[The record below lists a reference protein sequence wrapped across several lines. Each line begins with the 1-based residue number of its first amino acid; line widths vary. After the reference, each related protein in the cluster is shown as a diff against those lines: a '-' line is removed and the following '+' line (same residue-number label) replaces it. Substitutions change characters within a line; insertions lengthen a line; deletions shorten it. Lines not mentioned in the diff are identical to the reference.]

1 MEEDQEAAGNE
12 FRGRLMEPNLVD
24 LSIYAQRPTGL
35 TLWTPIRKK
44 RCGSLCCALLPGAE
58 SCSQDWS
65 PTIEYLRRMS
75 KL

>member
-1 MEEDQEAAGNE
+1 MEEDQDAAGNE

-35 TLWTPIRKK
+35 NTVDTDSQEKVWLFM
-44 RCGSLCCALLPGAE
+44 LCVAPWKVDFKIGV
-58 SCSQDWS
+58 
-65 PTIEYLRRMS
+65 PTIDNLRRMS